1 MTKKAEN
8 LNTPLQPSLDIA
20 SVSGSLLDKSLLF
33 KRAWTSFKI
42 KKKCKCD
49 TTFSKELAHCYRIAK
64 LIGYENYK
72 PSGYE
77 LNYR

>member
-1 MTKKAEN
+1 MEDIFNTLTNITKPCN
-8 LNTPLQPSLDIA
+8 IPV
-20 SVSGSLLDKSLLF
+20 VSGSSLDKSLLF
-33 KRAWTSFKI
+33 KRAWVAYKI

-49 TTFSKELAHCYRIAK
+49 TTLGEEIANCYRIAK

>member
-1 MTKKAEN
+1 MDNNN
-8 LNTPLQPSLDIA
+8 LKNEQQCAIHD
-20 SVSGSLLDKSLLF
+20 VSGSLLDKSLLF
-33 KRAWTSFKI
+33 KRAWVTYKI

-49 TTFSKELAHCYRIAK
+49 TTLGKEIANCYRIAK

-72 PSGYE
+72 PCGYE

>member
-1 MTKKAEN
+1 MEDIFNTLTNITKPCN
-8 LNTPLQPSLDIA
+8 IPV
-20 SVSGSLLDKSLLF
+20 VSGSSLDKSLLF
-33 KRAWTSFKI
+33 KRAWVAYKI
-42 KKKCKCD
+42 KKKYKCD
-49 TTFSKELAHCYRIAK
+49 TTLGEEIANCYRIAK